1 MVIGRTTGNVMT
13 CFAVFVDV
21 LVLETVITML
31 FIFSNSSFIM
41 EGTEKKKPET
51 KAAVAKKASTK
62 RRPRNPVISSSGL
75 RRFSRSRVYKRRRI
89 FIKKEQPKTKAAK
102 KVKPAKYVV
111 KPIGGEKNGETRK
124 VRVKRLPRHIPTQEG
139 RKRQSKH
146 RKPFSKHK
154 RNLRKSIVPGTV
166 LILLAGRH
174 KGKRVVF
181 LKQLSSGLLLVT
193 GPFAMNGCPLRR
205 VNQIYAIATTA
216 RANVSKVKIPPR
228 INDNYFK
235 RKAKKTNKHK
245 EVELFETEKKEYTL
259 TKERKEDQL
268 EVDKQVID
276 SIKRHKERKQLKGYL
291 QSMFALKNK
300 MYPHKMLF

>member
-1 MVIGRTTGNVMT
+1 
-13 CFAVFVDV
+13 
-21 LVLETVITML
+21 
-31 FIFSNSSFIM
+31 M
-41 EGTEKKKPET
+41 EGKEKTKPVT
-51 KAAVAKKASTK
+51 KEAKSASNK
-62 RRPRNPVISSSGL
+62 RRPRNPVISSTGL

-89 FIKKEQPKTKAAK
+89 FIKKEQPKTKAVK
-102 KVKPAKYVV
+102 KPKPAKYVV

-216 RANVSKVKIPPR
+216 RADVSKVQIPVR

-235 RKAKKTNKHK
+235 RKAKKANKHK

-259 TKERKEDQL
+259 TKERKEDQV
-268 EVDKQVID
+268 EVDKQVLD
-276 SIKRHKERKQLKGYL
+276 AIKKHKDRKQLKGYL
-291 QSMFALKNK
+291 QSMFSLKNK

>member
-1 MVIGRTTGNVMT
+1 
-13 CFAVFVDV
+13 
-21 LVLETVITML
+21 
-31 FIFSNSSFIM
+31 M
-41 EGTEKKKPET
+41 EGKEKKPESG
-51 KAAVAKKASTK
+51 VAKKAKAGAKPADK
-62 RRPRNPVISSSGL
+62 RRPRNPEISSSGL
-75 RRFSRSRVYKRRRI
+75 RKFSKSRVYKRRRI
-89 FIKKEQPKTKAAK
+89 FIKKNLPKTKA
-102 KVKPAKYVV
+102 VKRPTPAKYVV

-124 VRVKRLPRHIPTQEG
+124 VRINRLPRHIPTQEG

-205 VNQIYAIATTA
+205 VNQIYVIATTA
-216 RANVSKVKIPPR
+216 RADVSKVQIPVR

-268 EVDKQVID
+268 EVDKQVIEA
-276 SIKRHKERKQLKGYL
+276 IKKNRERKQLKGYL